1 MRTFTLAV
9 TLFIALSSTAM
20 DSLPPSP
27 ASSAIY
33 RDQKGQSFRLLKK
46 AHYRILDTTHFYL
59 YSYNKLVQGE
69 KIARPTTCYY
79 FSQDAASPILPLTIA
94 NLEKV
99 FAGNAPFVYKLHTDF
114 KSDKDLITFFPT
126 LNSYKIKY
134 AYDQSSK

>member
-1 MRTFTLAV
+1 MRTFTLTLA
-9 TLFIALSSTAM
+9 LFIALSSTAM
-20 DSLPPSP
+20 DSLPQSP
-27 ASSAIY
+27 ASPVIY
-33 RDQKGQSFRLLKK
+33 RDHSGQSFRLLKK
-46 AHYRILDTTHFYL
+46 AHYRILDTAHFYL

-69 KIARPTTCYY
+69 KIARPATCYY
-79 FSQDAASPILPLTIA
+79 FSQDAASEVLPLTIA

-114 KSDKDLITFFPT
+114 KSDKDLITFFPS

>member
-1 MRTFTLAV
+1 MRAFTLAFALV
-9 TLFIALSSTAM
+9 IALSSSAT
-20 DSLPPSP
+20 DSLPQSP
-27 ASSAIY
+27 ASPVIY
-33 RDQKGQSFRLLKK
+33 RDRTGQTFRLLKK
-46 AHYRILDTTHFYL
+46 ARYRVLDTTHFYL

-79 FSQDAASPILPLTIA
+79 FSQDAASEVLPLTIA

-99 FAGNAPFVYKLHTDF
+99 FAGNAPFIYKLHTDF
-114 KSDKDLITFFPT
+114 KSDKDLITWFPG